1 MRFLT
6 KKFWTGAIDRSV
18 STAAQS
24 VLAVI
29 AVDQVAPNA
38 FDLDYK
44 TLAGVAAGG
53 ALLALLKAFAVGTV
67 DQAAWAAASRHGRT
81 ED

>member
-29 AVDQVAPNA
+29 AVDQVTPNA

-53 ALLALLKAFAVGTV
+53 ALLALLKALAVGTV
-67 DQAAWAAASRHGRT
+67 DQVAWAAASRHGRT